1 MPMEPRA
8 PLEDPRAS
16 ERSVRA
22 CLLIQIYNHK
32 DTIGG
37 VLDSLADLGLPC
49 LIVDD
54 GSNEST
60 QATLRR
66 ESIRRPWVEIVR
78 LPVNRGRGAALRE
91 GYRGA
96 GARAVSNVLQL
107 DAHAQRE

>member
-22 CLLIQIYNHK
+22 CLLIPIYNHK

-49 LIVDD
+49 LVVDD

-66 ESIRRPWVEIVR
+66 DLARKEARPVPTRRVAAAPGVQAGGEA
-78 LPVNRGRGAALRE
+78 GRV
-91 GYRGA
+91 A
-96 GARAVSNVLQL
+96 GT
-107 DAHAQRE
+107 